1 MLKVRCFAINSYYQF
16 EKLIK
21 LKKNK
26 KKTLIIFIR
35 NNLVKGFGLVWLK
48 TLIKLINKNYKKYNI
63 KFYVDS
69 GYDHGLS
76 ILIMKENIHY
86 LKIKSNKDIFN
97 KINQVAK
104 KNKVLLNPNFDVVD
118 LSKIKNYRNLKI

>member
-104 KNKVLLNPNFDVVD
+104 K
-118 LSKIKNYRNLKI
+118 IKFY